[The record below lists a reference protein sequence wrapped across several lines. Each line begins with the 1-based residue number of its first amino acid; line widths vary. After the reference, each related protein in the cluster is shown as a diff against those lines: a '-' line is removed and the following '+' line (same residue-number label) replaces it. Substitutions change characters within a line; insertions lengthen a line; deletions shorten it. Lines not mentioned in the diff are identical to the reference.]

1 MLLVLR
7 LGASV
12 GVKGLMRFT
21 LISDFPEF
29 LKVGRV
35 LYSKT
40 LKSFEIAYI
49 SLEKSHIG
57 FKDVNSLESAKLLT
71 NTELFASEDESKKEL
86 LLKEDE
92 YFYDD
97 VVGLSVI
104 EDSKVLGKVVDI
116 QRINTTD
123 YLHVKT
129 PEGKIFLLPY
139 IDRFVLKID
148 LESKS
153 LFSIDA
159 LYLLP

>member
-1 MLLVLR
+1 MLLVLK

-21 LISDFPEF
+21 LASDFPEF
-29 LKVGRV
+29 LKLGRI
-35 LYSKT
+35 LYSKA
-40 LKSFEIAYI
+40 LIPFEISYI
-49 SLEKSHIG
+49 NLEKSHIG

-71 NTELFASEDESKKEL
+71 NTELFASKSESESEL
-86 LLKEDE
+86 VLKEDE

-104 EDSKVLGKVVDI
+104 EDFKVLGRVVDI

-123 YLHVKT
+123 YLHVRT
-129 PEGKIFLLPY
+129 EEGKIFLLPY

-153 LFSIDA
+153 LFSVDA
-159 LYLLP
+159 VYLLP